1 MVKTARKKTRPG
13 SIRALNLPALLD
25 VDEDERRRPVS
36 ITLRHRRLAVAS
48 VEDVWEVLDEWWRA
62 SPVARRYF
70 RVRLEDGTA
79 LTLFR
84 DLLTDLWY
92 RQRDG

>member
-36 ITLRHRRLAVAS
+36 VTLRRRPLAVAS

-62 SPVARRYF
+62 GPVARRYY

-79 LTLFR
+79 LTVFR
-84 DLLTDLWY
+84 DLPTGLWY